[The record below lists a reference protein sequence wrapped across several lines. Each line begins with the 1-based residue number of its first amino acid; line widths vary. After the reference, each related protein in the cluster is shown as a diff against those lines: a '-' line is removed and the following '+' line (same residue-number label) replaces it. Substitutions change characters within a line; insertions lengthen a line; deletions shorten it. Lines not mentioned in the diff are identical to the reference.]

1 MSPVNLCMVALL
13 LPDGNMRVLV
23 WFVVR
28 LVRQVLV
35 RLIVSPWANSGGS
48 RVTQDYTMDMRSDD
62 LDTLLTTVTYEAPR
76 HQPHLYYK
84 LIWYVP
90 VLASLCHFMKLQLH
104 DQTVSFTLGSKSAI
118 STSTYKVCNHIVI
131 LNP

>member
-1 MSPVNLCMVALL
+1 MAVHNCKNCESPYLCHPLIYAWSLCYCQA
-13 LPDGNMRVLV
+13 DGNMRVLV

-76 HQPHLYYK
+76 HQPHL
-84 LIWYVP
+84 
-90 VLASLCHFMKLQLH
+90 LQTNL
-104 DQTVSFTLGSKSAI
+104 VR
-118 STSTYKVCNHIVI
+118 TSTGISLSLYEIAASRSNRQFH
-131 LNP
+131 PGQ